1 MSAPPTAHR
10 TGARSRVTLGVTA
23 AALALVAAAC
33 TTATPNNTTTTA
45 GGTAAARAFAYVTC
59 PNPNVKGIPALDFPA
74 NMRCGYLTVPEDRSK
89 PDGRTIRIFVM
100 RVPAVSADPKPDP
113 IVVLSGGPG
122 GGGSFE
128 FPSRIKSGMNADR
141 EMILV
146 DQRGTHLAD
155 PLLGCAD
162 YDESL
167 NRDFPHRLHVA
178 RRGDR

>member
-1 MSAPPTAHR
+1 
-10 TGARSRVTLGVTA
+10 
-23 AALALVAAAC
+23 
-33 TTATPNNTTTTA
+33 
-45 GGTAAARAFAYVTC
+45 
-59 PNPNVKGIPALDFPA
+59 
-74 NMRCGYLTVPEDRSK
+74 MRCGYLTVPEDRSK